1 MMHVCRKLS
10 SFDYLRDA
18 YYKAPRTVEE
28 IERRIGGSD
37 LKDFWFDFA
46 FDKPAVFFRYR
57 TNGREIVDFVRLE
70 K

>member
-1 MMHVCRKLS
+1 MIIARRTTN
-10 SFDYLRDA
+10 FDYLRDA
-18 YYKAPRTVEE
+18 YENAPRTVEE
-28 IERRIGGSD
+28 IAKRVGESE

-57 TNGREIVDFVRLE
+57 AGNLDVTDFVRLE